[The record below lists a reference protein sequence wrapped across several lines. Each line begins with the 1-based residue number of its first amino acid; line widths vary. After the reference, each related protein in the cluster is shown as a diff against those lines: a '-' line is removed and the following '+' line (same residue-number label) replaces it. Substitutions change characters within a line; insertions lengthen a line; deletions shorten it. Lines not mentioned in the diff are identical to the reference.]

1 MTQQSTYT
9 AGNLALTSDA
19 MVAPRQ
25 AQSAV
30 DTYRKEQL
38 TNLSPVQVINKLLE
52 VAIRACKQGD
62 KRLALRAITELI
74 LALNFEHKEIA
85 LGFFRLYDYCKQRI
99 HSGDM
104 DEAIFV
110 LEDLRATW
118 AKAFHLKE
126 AA

>member
-1 MTQQSTYT
+1 MAQQNTYVE
-9 AGNLALTSDA
+9 GNLALSNELPASTPES
-19 MVAPRQ
+19 R
-25 AQSAV
+25 SAV
-30 DTYRKEQL
+30 DTYRKEQFL
-38 TNLSPVQVINKLLE
+38 NLNPVQVIHKLLD

-74 LALNFEHKEIA
+74 LALNFEHKEVA
-85 LGFFRLYDYCKQRI
+85 LGFFRLYDFCKQCI
-99 HSGDM
+99 HRGDLP
-104 DEAIFV
+104 EAIFV

>member
-1 MTQQSTYT
+1 MTQQNTYT
-9 AGNLALTSDA
+9 AGNLALNSEMPGAT
-19 MVAPRQ
+19 RQ
-25 AQSAV
+25 VQTAV

-38 TNLSPVQVINKLLE
+38 LNLSPVQVINKLLE